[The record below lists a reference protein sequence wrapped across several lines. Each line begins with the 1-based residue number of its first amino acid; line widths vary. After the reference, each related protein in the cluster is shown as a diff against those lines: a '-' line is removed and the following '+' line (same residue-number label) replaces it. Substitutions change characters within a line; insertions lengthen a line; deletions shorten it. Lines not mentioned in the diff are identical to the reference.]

1 MLARTGSLRSD
12 RQPFPVLL
20 SGAHNGVATDLW
32 PAGPGKNIY
41 LAANNLSIVF
51 FSKFARQT
59 QARHRHPVDVDVGQA
74 TAPSGQPSWAGGERA
89 YSYGGRTKLPCR
101 AAGVRDGDRRCR
113 VAPIVASVTRDR
125 RRQVC
130 AAVRSPLR
138 NGGEEAWTCVHT
150 YMPLCALLRI
160 LPRSGSVMPACS
172 RRALPPAPPTVP
184 ALSRARGGETSMG
197 TAAAAM
203 LRVQL
208 CGACFDLP
216 PCVACLR

>member
-1 MLARTGSLRSD
+1 MPVIDGGSTGRARAKIFTS
-12 RQPFPVLL
+12 RQ
-20 SGAHNGVATDLW
+20 
-32 PAGPGKNIY
+32 I
-41 LAANNLSIVF
+41 LSIVF
-51 FSKFARQT
+51 FFKFARQT

-74 TAPSGQPSWAGGERA
+74 TAPSGQPYWAGGERA

-184 ALSRARGGETSMG
+184 ALSRPEVVKRAWAQPLLQCYGCNC
-197 TAAAAM
+197 AAHASTFPP
-203 LRVQL
+203 V
-208 CGACFDLP
+208 LP
-216 PCVACLR
+216 ASAE